1 MSKFNAKEVGEINA
15 IIADIEKVVKA
26 KSEIGAR
33 DKATVTS
40 LLKATKETKKPTFF
54 KCRKEYSDAIV
65 GHFVKEKNIARNKF
79 HMSAQAYVYVLS

>member
-1 MSKFNAKEVGEINA
+1 MSKFNAKEIGEINA
-15 IIADIEKVVKA
+15 IIADIEKVIKT

-40 LLKATKETKKPTFF
+40 LLTATKATKKPVFF

-65 GHFVKEKNIARNKF
+65 GHFVKEKNITRNKF
-79 HMSAQAYVYVLS
+79 HMSSQGFVYVIN

>member
-15 IIADIEKVVKA
+15 IIADIEKVIKP
-26 KSEIGAR
+26 KSEVGAR

-40 LLKATKETKKPTFF
+40 LLTAAKVTKKPVFF

-65 GHFVKEKNIARNKF
+65 GHFVKEKEIARNKF
-79 HMSAQAYVYVLS
+79 HMSAQGHVYVI

>member
-33 DKATVTS
+33 DRATVTS
-40 LLKATKETKKPTFF
+40 LLTAAKVAKKPVFF

-65 GHFVKEKNIARNKF
+65 GHFVKEKNITRNKY
-79 HMSAQAYVYVLS
+79 HMSSQGYIYVIN